1 MDYDLSR
8 QQGTFIHPHL
18 STTQPFE
25 PSGLVPPPHSVPVAD
40 LPAPPSQD
48 TAQTVPR
55 TQLSSSALP
64 TENIPFYDM
73 VPEVTL
79 NSCPWGYPCCQGH
92 GLCPVLHPLQ
102 YPTNYSSIDHSM
114 SDTTLFTSTQ
124 STVYQQ
130 SAQTNPPI
138 SANIYSYENIL
149 RCLLPSERFI
159 FEERLKNT
167 SWKDIL
173 TEYNQRWTPVNHDT
187 ALMKRLQ
194 KLREKYVVI
203 NQILPSRT
211 GTAKRS
217 TRTTFR
223 YKSR

>member
-73 VPEVTL
+73 ATACVLSYTL
-79 NSCPWGYPCCQGH
+79 YNTPPTIA
-92 GLCPVLHPLQ
+92 PLITQ
-102 YPTNYSSIDHSM
+102 CRTQPYSRPPKAP
-114 SDTTLFTSTQ
+114 FTS
-124 STVYQQ
+124 
-130 SAQTNPPI
+130 NPPRQTH
-138 SANIYSYENIL
+138 L
-149 RCLLPSERFI
+149 
-159 FEERLKNT
+159 
-167 SWKDIL
+167 
-173 TEYNQRWTPVNHDT
+173 
-187 ALMKRLQ
+187 
-194 KLREKYVVI
+194 
-203 NQILPSRT
+203 
-211 GTAKRS
+211 
-217 TRTTFR
+217 
-223 YKSR
+223 